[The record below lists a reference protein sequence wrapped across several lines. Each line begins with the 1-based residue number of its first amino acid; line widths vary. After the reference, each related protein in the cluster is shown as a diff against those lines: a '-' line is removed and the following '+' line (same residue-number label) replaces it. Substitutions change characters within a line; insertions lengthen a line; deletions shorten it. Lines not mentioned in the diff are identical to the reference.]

1 MEEKEEKEEKEL
13 SLPEYFLLGAKK
25 GLFITLEVIA
35 PAMVMAYVLV
45 EVLKI
50 AGVMPLIGTLLS
62 PVMAVF
68 GLPGEASVAL
78 LAAFFAKAAG
88 AATAASM
95 YAQGI
100 LTAEQATILF
110 PACITMGTLI
120 GHFARIV
127 LVCRVRALYYPVL
140 LAMPVVDAVIV
151 MLLTRAVL
159 ALYL

>member
-1 MEEKEEKEEKEL
+1 MEEKKKRIVSAGVFSPRRE
-13 SLPEYFLLGAKK
+13 K

-100 LTAEQATILF
+100 LTAEQATILSRRAS
-110 PACITMGTLI
+110 PWGRSSAISRGSCWCAACGRCII
-120 GHFARIV
+120 R
-127 LVCRVRALYYPVL
+127 CCWRCPSW
-140 LAMPVVDAVIV
+140 
-151 MLLTRAVL
+151 TR
-159 ALYL
+159 

>member
-1 MEEKEEKEEKEL
+1 MEEKEEKEL

-110 PACITMGTLI
+110 IIRCCWLCPSW
-120 GHFARIV
+120 
-127 LVCRVRALYYPVL
+127 
-140 LAMPVVDAVIV
+140 
-151 MLLTRAVL
+151 TR
-159 ALYL
+159 